1 MSFLRV
7 LDQLLVPFF
16 LLFLFVGSLG
26 GLVLG
31 GGLLLRTAA
40 TLGFIQSMNRWV
52 STRRATRELELPRQS
67 VLASKWLGL
76 FLLIGGGIAGYLLFA
91 RVHVPRAAL
100 SLADPRFVT
109 ALGVEGAKW
118 LLIAG
123 CAVSVALGLMALF
136 LPATLVKLQERM
148 NRWVSTRA
156 MVPSDSER
164 MRTPLDLLVETYPRA
179 AGWIIALA
187 SLAVAVAMGLLIAA
201 RWLR

>member
-16 LLFLFVGSLG
+16 LLFLLVGSLG

-40 TLGFIQSMNRWV
+40 TLGFIQNMNRWV
-52 STRRATRELELPRQS
+52 STRRATRELELPRPS
-67 VLASKWLGL
+67 LLPSKWLGL
-76 FLLIGGGIAGYLLFA
+76 FLLVGGGIAGYLLFA

-100 SLADPRFVT
+100 SLADPRFGT
-109 ALGVEGAKW
+109 ALAVESAKW
-118 LLIAG
+118 LLLTG
-123 CAVSVALGLMALF
+123 CAVSVVFGAMALF
-136 LPATLVKLQERM
+136 LPGALVKLQERM
-148 NRWVSTRA
+148 NRWVSTRT
-156 MVPSDSER
+156 MVPADSER
-164 MRTPLDLLVETYPRA
+164 MRSPLDLLVETHPRA

-187 SLAVAVAMGLLIAA
+187 SLAVAVAMGLLIAG

>member
-26 GLVLG
+26 GLALG

-40 TLGFIQSMNRWV
+40 TLQFMQGMNRWI
-52 STRRATRELELPRQS
+52 STRRATRELELPRQM
-67 VLASKWLGL
+67 LLPSKWLGV
-76 FLLIGGGIAGYLLFA
+76 FLLICGGVAGYLLFA
-91 RVHVPRAAL
+91 RVHVPQAAL
-100 SLADPRFVT
+100 SLANPRFGT
-109 ALGVEGAKW
+109 ALAVESAKW

-123 CAVSVALGLMALF
+123 CVAALVLGFMTLF
-136 LPATLVKLQERM
+136 LPDALAKLQERM

-156 MVPSDSER
+156 MVPADSER
-164 MRTPLDLLVETYPRA
+164 MRTPLDLLVETHPRA

-187 SLAVAVAMGLLIAA
+187 SLAVAVAMGLLIAG